1 MPLSWDYS
9 TCHRRW
15 KLWVLKMASWVSN
28 PTIYRHCI
36 MSESRRLP
44 RLDIGS
50 SQRGSPMI
58 PYTQRAVSLWARI
71 SQAPKRPVL
80 GSRDAS
86 QIPIATPFAPCAISL
101 ASTPATEICVEI
113 WQQWAIFSAIRK
125 RQGFCCGA
133 WQQIAT
139 GTSFILQ
146 RLRLSPLSAN
156 RGSPASVFVNCWV
169 LKTGF
174 TMKHSLLAVHFTQ
187 SALQG

>member
-15 KLWVLKMASWVSN
+15 KLWVLNMASWVSN

-44 RLDIGS
+44 RPDIGS
-50 SQRGSPMI
+50 SQRG
-58 PYTQRAVSLWARI
+58 TQRAVSLWARM

-86 QIPIATPFAPCAISL
+86 QIPIATPFTPCAISL
-101 ASTPATEICVEI
+101 ASTPTTEICVEI
-113 WQQWAIFSAIRK
+113 WQQCTIFSAIHK
-125 RQGFCCGA
+125 RQGFGCGA

-156 RGSPASVFVNCWV
+156 RGSQASVFVNCWV
-169 LKTGF
+169 LKTWF

-187 SALQG
+187 SALHG